1 MTIYMENVL
10 AFSLRVI
17 PKCFACGKREKG
29 IRHFSLITPRN
40 WKTFGYFDY
49 IKH

>member
-17 PKCFACGKREKG
+17 PKCLVCGKREKTDTRAG
-29 IRHFSLITPRN
+29 
-40 WKTFGYFDY
+40 
-49 IKH
+49 